1 MEDPTYLETVEQV
14 RNRPDKS
21 ILAIKS
27 QEPEKL
33 LAPEV
38 AYPKEVK
45 HLWLYMG
52 FFDLSDPI
60 MLEDRYTDT
69 LCKDIIH
76 FTNLETL
83 TVCDLNLSSELW
95 TTFARNS
102 TCLKKLVFESARN
115 PINDSDLYNFDETD
129 SCRRDA
135 LDALFQI
142 PTLESVTITCMFL
155 DYFPKGSSTITSLNL
170 RYIGCCCE
178 TGSLF
183 EGFYENCPNLTE
195 LYVYDYYNEFRTSI
209 DFKLSIVRL
218 DKLSKLEKL
227 FFNGYIEDERDLEI
241 LKALLDLP
249 SLKRVE
255 LNCCLGPYKSES
267 PHIMFSASSTS
278 SLASALVHSP
288 KACLT
293 RPKAGVP
300 DCVRNPA
307 PVASRTTGESSDLEY
322 PQFIFCNQFHS
333 SMPSTIKPKDMNEF
347 TEKLNQIKF

>member
-38 AYPKEVK
+38 ASPKEVK

-52 FFDLSDPI
+52 FFDPPDPI
-60 MLEDRYTDT
+60 MMENRYTDT

-102 TCLKKLVFESARN
+102 TCLKKLVFESARSSK
-115 PINDSDLYNFDETD
+115 NDCDLYDFNEID

-142 PTLESVTITCMFL
+142 PTLESVTIVCVHL
-155 DYFPKGSSTITSLNL
+155 DYFPKGSSTITSLVLNRL
-170 RYIGCCCE
+170 GESEESDR
-178 TGSLF
+178 LF
-183 EGFYENCPNLTE
+183 EGFSENYPNLTE
-195 LYVYDYYNEFRTSI
+195 LYVFEYYNN
-209 DFKLSIVRL
+209 FKLSIVRL
-218 DKLSKLEKL
+218 DKLTKLEKL
-227 FFNGYIEDERDLEI
+227 FYNGTIEDERDLEI
-241 LKALLDLP
+241 LKAVLDLP

-255 LNCCLGPYKSES
+255 LNCCLGPYTPSKSKC
-267 PHIMFSASSTS
+267 PHIMFSALSTS
-278 SLASALVHSP
+278 GALRDASAGGGS
-288 KACLT
+288 
-293 RPKAGVP
+293 
-300 DCVRNPA
+300 
-307 PVASRTTGESSDLEY
+307 ELEY
-322 PQFIFCNQFHS
+322 PQFTFCNQFYS
-333 SMPSTIKPKDMNEF
+333 SLPSTMKPKDMGEF
-347 TEKLNQIKF
+347 REKLNQIKF

>member
-1 MEDPTYLETVEQV
+1 MEDPTYLETVEEV

-21 ILAIKS
+21 VLAIKS

-38 AYPKEVK
+38 ASPKEVK

-52 FFDLSDPI
+52 FFDLADPI

-69 LCKDIIH
+69 LCKDIIY

-115 PINDSDLYNFDETD
+115 PISNSDLYNFDETD

-155 DYFPKGSSTITSLNL
+155 DYFPKGSSITFLNL
-170 RYIGCCCE
+170 RYIGSCCE

-183 EGFYENCPNLTE
+183 EGFSENYPNLTE

-241 LKALLDLP
+241 LKAVLDLP

-278 SLASALVHSP
+278 SLASALV
-288 KACLT
+288 
-293 RPKAGVP
+293 P

-307 PVASRTTGESSDLEY
+307 PAIRPVASRTTGESSDLEY

-333 SMPSTIKPKDMNEF
+333 SMPSTIKPKDIGEF
-347 TEKLNQIKF
+347 RENLNQIKF

>member
-14 RNRPDKS
+14 RNRADKS

-38 AYPKEVK
+38 ASPKEVK

-52 FFDLSDPI
+52 FFDPPDPI
-60 MLEDRYTDT
+60 MMENRYTDT

-115 PINDSDLYNFDETD
+115 PLSDCDLYDFIETD
-129 SCRRDA
+129 SCRREA

-142 PTLESVTITCMFL
+142 QTLESVIIEYVHF
-155 DYFPKGSSTITSLNL
+155 DYFPKGSSTITSMNL
-170 RYIGCCCE
+170 RRLGE
-178 TGSLF
+178 SEESDHLF
-183 EGFYENCPNLTE
+183 EGFSEKYPNLTE
-195 LYVYDYYNEFRTSI
+195 LYVYEYYNN
-209 DFKLSIVRL
+209 FKLSIVRL
-218 DKLSKLEKL
+218 DKLTKLEKL
-227 FFNGYIEDERDLEI
+227 FYHGYIEDERDLEI
-241 LKALLDLP
+241 LKAVLDLP

-255 LNCCLGPYKSES
+255 LNCCLGPFAVYQSKLEF
-267 PHIMFSASSTS
+267 PCIVFSASSNKS
-278 SLASALVHSP
+278 FCDAE
-288 KACLT
+288 
-293 RPKAGVP
+293 G
-300 DCVRNPA
+300 N
-307 PVASRTTGESSDLEY
+307 LEY
-322 PQFIFCNQFHS
+322 PELYFCSNAFS
-333 SMPSTIKPKDMNEF
+333 SEPWVMKPKDMGEF
-347 TEKLNQIKF
+347 REKLNHIKF